1 MFMEKKA
8 NLDLRLACKGAG
20 VPLWRV
26 AEVLGVSDQTL
37 YRNWRKELSVSDKKR
52 VLDIIE
58 QEREV

>member
-1 MFMEKKA
+1 MYMGKKA

-20 VPLWRV
+20 VPLWHV

-37 YRNWRKELSVSDKKR
+37 YRNWRKELSVGDKKR